1 LESSLKS
8 HAASLWSPDCMA
20 GKVVL
25 VTGAGRGIGRETALT
40 FAALG
45 ASVMGVSRTEGELA
59 DLAREAPVEYLA
71 ESVDTVEGC
80 AHIIDETRRRLGGID
95 ILINNA
101 GVGSF
106 RDSPIWDMSSE
117 VWRES
122 MATNLDGP
130 FELTRLAI
138 TDMIQ
143 RNWGRVV
150 MVGST
155 AGQFAWPAMSSYCAS
170 KHGLLGLTRAVA
182 QDVGAFNV
190 TCNAVM
196 PGWVRTKMSDA
207 KAELEA
213 ARRGLTLDEVWAQWS
228 AEYPQGR
235 VVTPE
240 EIANTI
246 VFLASES
253 ASGINGEAIT
263 VALGL
268 T

>member
-182 QDVGAFNV
+182 QCRCVRRDVQRRYARVGTDEDVGRQGGAGG
-190 TCNAVM
+190 CPPRAD
-196 PGWVRTKMSDA
+196 P
-207 KAELEA
+207 
-213 ARRGLTLDEVWAQWS
+213 RRGVGAMVRRVS
-228 AEYPQGR
+228 AGARCDTGR
-235 VVTPE
+235 DRQHDRLPCQ
-240 EIANTI
+240 
-246 VFLASES
+246 
-253 ASGINGEAIT
+253 
-263 VALGL
+263 
-268 T
+268 